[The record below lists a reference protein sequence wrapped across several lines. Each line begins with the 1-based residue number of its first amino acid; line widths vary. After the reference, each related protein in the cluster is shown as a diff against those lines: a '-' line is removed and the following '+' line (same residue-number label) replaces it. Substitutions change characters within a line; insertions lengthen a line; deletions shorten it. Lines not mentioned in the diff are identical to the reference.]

1 MQTNSF
7 FPNIWVQLGLN
18 WHIMQIAIPSKD
30 FAPLVHKICTIRTE
44 FKGGRDYIVVEWLL
58 DNRTTK
64 QGRPGLTHFVQLLVD
79 RPQIVTRSTK
89 QIINMTTR
97 KLIPTTKYIQLK
109 KSEILNR
116 QRKYFGVR
124 TKVSCGNVDIGNAP
138 ITDQIV

>member
-1 MQTNSF
+1 M
-7 FPNIWVQLGLN
+7 
-18 WHIMQIAIPSKD
+18 
-30 FAPLVHKICTIRTE
+30 
-44 FKGGRDYIVVEWLL
+44 VVEWLL

-64 QGRPGLTHFVQLLVD
+64 QGRSGLTHFVQLLVD

-97 KLIPTTKYIQLK
+97 KLIPTTKYIKLK

-116 QRKYFGVR
+116 QRKYFQFGVK
-124 TKVSCGNVDIGNAP
+124 TKVSCGNADIGNAP

>member
-1 MQTNSF
+1 M
-7 FPNIWVQLGLN
+7 
-18 WHIMQIAIPSKD
+18 
-30 FAPLVHKICTIRTE
+30 
-44 FKGGRDYIVVEWLL
+44 VEWLL

-64 QGRPGLTHFVQLLVD
+64 QGRPGLPHFVLLVD

-97 KLIPTTKYIQLK
+97 KLIPTTKYIKLK